1 MVLETSFPFFIYASQ
16 VHSNWLFICCK
27 PFLFLRLYLL
37 LGNLEFP
44 CSLWDLLSA
53 WSSFSY
59 LCFAWS
65 YLCLAQRVT
74 DMAFFAE
81 DVHRLARYFVLTY
94 MTFQTCFSSSCS
106 ALGHVYLFSSPCL
119 CGADKWV
126 GLTLVSSYWCNIN
139 LLFLLVQNYHIIFK
153 IATASNLFS
162 LSHKFTNLFYS
173 SVVQV

>member
-1 MVLETSFPFFIYASQ
+1 MLKYVLLCWNMCYKLIAMAAGLLHVHVAAINSYLFYGPWNWLSFFIYASQ
-16 VHSNWLFICCK
+16 VHSIQLFICCK
-27 PFLFLRLYLL
+27 SFLFLRLYLL

-44 CSLWDLLSA
+44 CSLWYLLSA

-94 MTFQTCFSSSCS
+94 MPFQTCFSSSCC
-106 ALGHVYLFSSPCL
+106 AWGHMYLFSSPCL
-119 CGADKWV
+119 CRADKWV
-126 GLTLVSSYWCNIN
+126 GLTLVYSY
-139 LLFLLVQNYHIIFK
+139 
-153 IATASNLFS
+153 
-162 LSHKFTNLFYS
+162 
-173 SVVQV
+173 